1 MLMRYLKPYNESL
14 GIEMSSSSI
23 NVDDIKS
30 TFDPD
35 DIIDALEID
44 NIEASKVN
52 EQHYKRLVDSKGN
65 EIRSFNEKNIN
76 QDIFLKHEMLFLIDI
91 FETSDPLSNVGCL
104 FRQPIST
111 NDFNNFINSSKVT
124 VEKFEKVCKRVA
136 SLRDSKMELKVNI
149 FESNIN
155 NIRNIQLR
163 FHLSIIEKDP
173 IDIKELYNK
182 WKKSF
187 IVRSVSRAI
196 LSLKMLYKSDG
207 LENPPIDIN
216 EDELSDDTDV
226 VMIGFFTDDEI
237 IVVGSVDKKTGSFK
251 LDTKEYLR
259 SAFNI

>member
-1 MLMRYLKPYNESL
+1 M
-14 GIEMSSSSI
+14 
-23 NVDDIKS
+23 V
-30 TFDPD
+30 
-35 DIIDALEID
+35 
-44 NIEASKVN
+44 
-52 EQHYKRLVDSKGN
+52 
-65 EIRSFNEKNIN
+65 
-76 QDIFLKHEMLFLIDI
+76 
-91 FETSDPLSNVGCL
+91 
-104 FRQPIST
+104 

-173 IDIKELYNK
+173 VDIKELYNK

-187 IVRSVSRAI
+187 IVRSVNGAI

-237 IVVGSVDKKTGSFK
+237 IVVGSVDKKTGFFK
-251 LDTKEYLR
+251 LDTREYLR
-259 SAFNI
+259 SFQQF